1 MDIGWDYAKHT
12 CRLSMHSYINKVL
25 AKYGHKPPSKPQLSH
40 HAHALISYGAK
51 TLQSLDPDS
60 SPPLNEDGIKRVQGI
75 VGALLWYGR
84 AVDNKLLVVLSAI
97 GSQQAAAT
105 EATAGAIDQLL
116 DYVSTYPNNGITYR
130 ASAMVLAGHSDA
142 GYLNKSCAC
151 SRAGTHIFLSEDEAM
166 PKFNGLFLTIAEII
180 KFVMSSATKAELAV
194 MFIVAKKM
202 VPLHQMLIEM
212 HWPQPPLTL

>member
-25 AKYGHKPPSKPQLSH
+25 AKYGHKPPSKPQLSS
-40 HAHALISYGAK
+40 HAYAPISYGK
-51 TLQSLDPDS
+51 TQWPLDPDS
-60 SPPLNEDGIKRVQGI
+60 SSPLNEDGIKRVQGI
-75 VGALLWYGR
+75 VGTLLWYGSV
-84 AVDNKLLVVLSAI
+84 VDNKLLITLSAI
-97 GSQQAAAT
+97 SSQQAVAT
-105 EATAGAIDQLL
+105 EATIGAISQLL
-116 DYVSTYPNNGITYR
+116 DYVATYPNYGITYR
-130 ASAMVLAGHSDA
+130 TSAMVLAGRFDT
-142 GYLNKSCAC
+142 GCLNE
-151 SRAGTHIFLSEDEAM
+151 SRARSRVGAHIFLFEDGAM
-166 PKFNGLFLTIAEII
+166 PKFNGPILAIAEII